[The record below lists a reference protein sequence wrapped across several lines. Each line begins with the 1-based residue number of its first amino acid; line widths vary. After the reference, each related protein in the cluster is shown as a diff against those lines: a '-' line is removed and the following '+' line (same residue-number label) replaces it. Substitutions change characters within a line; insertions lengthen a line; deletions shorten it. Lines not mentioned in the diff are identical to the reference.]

1 MDRQKVYMNIGT
13 PFSLKNPYTLR
24 MFLILTA
31 SIVMM
36 AAMVA
41 FQYISGSEMADRM
54 LLIAIA
60 WVVMGVIPFV
70 MIIFCSY
77 VYVDDGDLV
86 SMFMGVWKKRIPRS
100 SLEKYAY
107 GNNRI
112 QIYANGKV
120 VASVMDCDAA
130 FELVRKL
137 RLTP

>member
-1 MDRQKVYMNIGT
+1 MDRQKVFVHIAT

-24 MFLILTA
+24 LVLIMTA

-36 AAMVA
+36 AAMLV
-41 FQYISGSEMADRM
+41 FLYTSGSEMADRM

-60 WVVMGVIPFV
+60 WAVMGFIPYV
-70 MIIFCSY
+70 MILFCSH

-107 GNNRI
+107 ANNRI

-130 FELVRKL
+130 RELVRKL
-137 RLTP
+137 RLTL